1 MMAGF
6 AARLTDSIRAR
17 NSVLCAGIDPHMDRI
32 PSLFQQKDKASAVRD
47 WAFELIPLLA
57 GSAPVIKPQA
67 AMFEQLG
74 VRGMQI
80 LADLSQ
86 AAMAEG
92 LMVIMD
98 AKRGDIGSTAK
109 AYAEGWLGHDAGF
122 PSDALTINPY
132 LGRDSLDPF
141 VAKARQS
148 DSGLFA
154 LLRTSNPGSQEV
166 QMIPS
171 ADNRPVFHHVAD
183 MIRPFMETL
192 TDSSGFSSFG
202 VVVGATWPDE
212 SVALRRMLPECLFL
226 IPGYGAQ
233 GGSAADALAGL
244 VKGPEG
250 WEGGLINSSRGLTMP
265 ADADEA
271 RNLTD
276 WRQAIQRSI
285 SDTIAALR

>member
-1 MMAGF
+1 MAGF

-32 PSLFQQKDKASAVRD
+32 PSLFHQKDKASAVRD

-57 GSAPVIKPQA
+57 ELAPVIKPQA

-154 LLRTSNPGSQEV
+154 LLRTSNPGSQDV

-212 SVALRRMLPECLFL
+212 SVTLRRMLPECLFL

-250 WEGGLINSSRGLTMP
+250 WEGGLINSSRSLTMP
-265 ADADEA
+265 ADANEA

-276 WRQAIQRSI
+276 WRQTIQRSI
-285 SDTIAALR
+285 SATIAALR

>member
-154 LLRTSNPGSQEV
+154 LLRTSNPGSQDV

-171 ADNRPVFHHVAD
+171 ADNRPVFHYVAD
-183 MIRPFMETL
+183 MIRPLMEAL

-202 VVVGATWPDE
+202 VVVGATWPEE

>member
-1 MMAGF
+1 MAGF

-32 PSLFQQKDKASAVRD
+32 PSLFRQKDKASAVRD

-154 LLRTSNPGSQEV
+154 LLRTSNPGSQDV

-171 ADNRPVFHHVAD
+171 ADNRPVFHYVAD
-183 MIRPFMETL
+183 MIRPLMEAL

-202 VVVGATWPDE
+202 VVVGATWPEE

>member
-1 MMAGF
+1 
-6 AARLTDSIRAR
+6 
-17 NSVLCAGIDPHMDRI
+17 
-32 PSLFQQKDKASAVRD
+32 
-47 WAFELIPLLA
+47 
-57 GSAPVIKPQA
+57 
-67 AMFEQLG
+67 
-74 VRGMQI
+74 MQI

-154 LLRTSNPGSQEV
+154 LLRTSNPGSQDV

-171 ADNRPVFHHVAD
+171 ADNRPVFHYVAD
-183 MIRPFMETL
+183 MIRPLMEAL

-202 VVVGATWPDE
+202 VVVGATWPEE

>member
-154 LLRTSNPGSQEV
+154 LLRTSNPGSQDV

-276 WRQAIQRSI
+276 WRQTIQRSI
-285 SDTIAALR
+285 SATIAALR

>member
-1 MMAGF
+1 MAGF
-6 AARLTDSIRAR
+6 AARLTDSIRDR

-154 LLRTSNPGSQEV
+154 LLRTSNPGSQDV

-202 VVVGATWPDE
+202 VVVGATWPHE

>member
-32 PSLFQQKDKASAVRD
+32 PSLFHQKDKASAVRD

-57 GSAPVIKPQA
+57 GLAPVIKPQA

-154 LLRTSNPGSQEV
+154 LLRTSNPGSQDV

-250 WEGGLINSSRGLTMP
+250 WEGGLINSSRSLTMP
-265 ADADEA
+265 ADANEA

-276 WRQAIQRSI
+276 WRQTIQRSI
-285 SDTIAALR
+285 SATIATLR